1 MYVWRYQHYEYL
13 GGGGEYVLHSDY
25 IVVVDHFHDGDFL
38 LYLRAHISSLN
49 FILFVQN
56 KNKLQQYLEE
66 SDSSCLI
73 CTQYKCKVFMYVCN
87 VCIILQNKV

>member
-1 MYVWRYQHYEYL
+1 MYVWRYQHDEYL

-49 FILFVQN
+49 FILGIQN
-56 KNKLQQYLEE
+56 KKKITTIFRRE
-66 SDSSCLI
+66 
-73 CTQYKCKVFMYVCN
+73 
-87 VCIILQNKV
+87 